1 MEERRRLQKQLDK
14 AVVMNNAIQKQID
27 NILSSNMDML
37 IVDAMRGFNQAATS
51 MVLPQ
56 RLTEVENLGD
66 QLADRQSEVIAMQD
80 AIMGIGVNC
89 MDGND
94 DVDIWQELDDL
105 MAVDAPA
112 DAFVAA
118 EQRADEPTV
127 AAEQPTAAAEQ
138 PTVAAEQPTVA
149 AEQRAEAAAERRE
162 ADRAAKVDTSTLMS
176 A

>member
-1 MEERRRLQKQLDK
+1 
-14 AVVMNNAIQKQID
+14 
-27 NILSSNMDML
+27 
-37 IVDAMRGFNQAATS
+37 
-51 MVLPQ
+51 
-56 RLTEVENLGD
+56 
-66 QLADRQSEVIAMQD
+66 MQD

-118 EQRADEPTV
+118 EQRAE
-127 AAEQPTAAAEQ
+127 
-138 PTVAAEQPTVA
+138 
-149 AEQRAEAAAERRE
+149 EAAAERRE

>member
-1 MEERRRLQKQLDK
+1 
-14 AVVMNNAIQKQID
+14 MNNAIQKQID

-105 MAVDAPA
+105 MAVDAPV

-118 EQRADEPTV
+118 EQRAEEPTARAEEP
-127 AAEQPTAAAEQ
+127 AARAEEPTAAAEQ
-138 PTVAAEQPTVA
+138 RAEEPTAAAEPHEEPTAA
-149 AEQRAEAAAERRE
+149 AEQRAEEAAAERRE